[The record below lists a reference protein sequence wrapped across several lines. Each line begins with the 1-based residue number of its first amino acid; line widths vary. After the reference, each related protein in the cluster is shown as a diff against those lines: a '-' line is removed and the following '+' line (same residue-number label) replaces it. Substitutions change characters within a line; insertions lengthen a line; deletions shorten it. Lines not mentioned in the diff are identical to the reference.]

1 MTDLDSLVSRA
12 DPVRDIIVPPA
23 DRSRAIAIMGGGRR
37 DGPTTAGRTRRLSI
51 AGLSVTALAAVVA
64 LAALLG
70 AGPVTAPQHAG
81 HPTDTVPP
89 GASVI
94 QHLALTA
101 ARQQMLQPGPGQ
113 YVYWT
118 STDVETEA
126 LGPVEG
132 APGTWGYVAA
142 GSAAGWFDVTDTVQ
156 WWLPSAGAGRM
167 TSTSS
172 APVPANSAAEAAW
185 LAAGEPALPGASTV
199 DTTVTAGAFDLRFL
213 GTSRPGSLS
222 SDPRRLYR
230 QLLSVARRHLVEG
243 EAGSAAIARDGAY
256 SMAIMLLRLWQ
267 VPPNIRS
274 AAFQLLGTAPGA
286 TVQADA
292 TSPDGRHGVGVTVP
306 NTTLGVDEDVVF
318 DPSTSFV
325 IGEIDTG
332 SSGPLEGLVEDSG
345 SLTGPVV
352 VDSTTAT
359 S

>member
-12 DPVRDIIVPPA
+12 DPVLDIIVPSA
-23 DRSRAIAIMGGGRR
+23 DRSQATCIMSGRR
-37 DGPTTAGRTRRLSI
+37 GDGRATAGRTRRLSV

-89 GASVI
+89 GASLI
-94 QHLALTA
+94 QRLALTA
-101 ARQQMLQPGPGQ
+101 ARRQMLHPGPGQ

-126 LGPVEG
+126 LGPVQG
-132 APGTWGYVAA
+132 APGTWGYVGA
-142 GSAAGWFDVTDTVQ
+142 GSVVGWFDVSDTMQ

-172 APVPANSAAEAAW
+172 APVAANAAAEAAW
-185 LAAGEPALPGASTV
+185 QAAGEPELPPASTV

-213 GTSRPGSLS
+213 GTSRPGSFS
-222 SDPRRLYR
+222 SNPRRLYR
-230 QLLSVARRHLVEG
+230 QLLAIARRHLVKG
-243 EAGSAAIARDGAY
+243 EPGSAAMARNGAY
-256 SMAIMLLRLWQ
+256 STAIMLLRLWQ

-274 AAFQLLGTAPGA
+274 AAFQLLSTAPGA

-306 NTTLGVDEDVVF
+306 NTTLDVNEEVVF

-325 IGEIDTG
+325 IGETDTG
-332 SSGPLEGLVEDSG
+332 ISGPLDGLVEDSG